1 VRSLRLSV
9 GLLTILP
16 TGDVGVVD
24 RRVAG
29 RAMLWAPV
37 VGAVIAVIPA
47 AIVWAVHAAS
57 PTALGSLLA
66 ATLGVGSLAYLTRAL
81 HLDGLADTADA
92 LGSGKAADVA
102 LSIARRGD
110 VGPFGV
116 ITVVLVLLIQ
126 IAALAVLTDN
136 GAGAG
141 ALLVAVMTGRLAAT
155 LACSRGIPA
164 ARPDGLGALVA
175 GTVPRSAVAAWI
187 VAVALVAVALGLW
200 LTPEAPWALPIG
212 VLVGLGVAALLVRR
226 GVRRLGG
233 VTGDVVG
240 AAVEVA
246 VATALVVTALT
257 ATVSA

>member
-1 VRSLRLSV
+1 MRSLRLSV

-16 TGDVGVVD
+16 TGDVGTVD
-24 RRVAG
+24 RRLAG

-66 ATLGVGSLAYLTRAL
+66 ATLGIGSLAYLTRAL

-92 LGSGKAADVA
+92 LGSGKAAEGA
-102 LSIARRGD
+102 LAIARRGD

-136 GAGAG
+136 GAGAD
-141 ALLVAVMTGRLAAT
+141 ALLVAVITGRLAAA

-175 GTVPRSAVAAWI
+175 GTVPRWAGATWI
-187 VAVALVAVALGLW
+187 VAVAFAAVALGLW
-200 LTPEAPWALPIG
+200 RMPGAPWALPVG
-212 VLVGLGVAALLVRR
+212 VLVGLTVAALLVRR

-233 VTGDVVG
+233 VTGDVMG

-246 VATALVVTALT
+246 VATALVVTALA
-257 ATVSA
+257 ATVSE